1 MKHDDSGSN
10 MDIMAVGRHI
20 YKRKELHG
28 KKGRKEGRAT
38 AVMSQQSILITLGL
52 IRTVYPSGKQYP

>member
-1 MKHDDSGSN
+1 MMTVALIWTSWQLVD
-10 MDIMAVGRHI
+10 I
-20 YKRKELHG
+20 YKRG
-28 KKGRKEGRAT
+28 KSYMARKEGRAT